1 MESHLFK
8 IFLTETNSYSDF
20 TSTSFEAVK
29 EAGNAT
35 SSSFEI
41 HLFDETLKVASESI
55 YTSGSADPW

>member
-8 IFLTETNSYSDF
+8 IFLTETLSYLDF
-20 TSTSFEAVK
+20 TSTSFEEAK

-35 SSSFEI
+35 SSPFEV
-41 HLFDETLKVASESI
+41 HLFDETLKVANESI